1 MVRCCQQISIQTFNT
16 IDDVV
21 AAAAAAASAASF
33 HLANY
38 SETEKCLLEAD
49 G

>member
-1 MVRCCQQISIQTFNT
+1 MTMVRCCQQISIQTFNT

-21 AAAAAAASAASF
+21 AAAAAAAF